1 MRYMSRSGL
10 YQASNV
16 TFNPNNITAI
26 SYSWWTFVAVI
37 DGKVVFNNYNYSNTT
52 NKHQWKVRRQMREL
66 GINIDLEL
74 PVPKGLQVHTTL
86 ETVILEA
93 EEYLC
98 EAFITEKLK
107 AQDRYHR
114 AKERKA
120 AYEDSQKSVSTSQDT
135 SFVPVELKLLQGGYP
150 F

>member
-16 TFNPNNITAI
+16 TFNPKIIQAV

-37 DGKVVFNNYNYSNTT
+37 DGKTVFNNHYYSNTT

-74 PVPKGLQVHTTL
+74 PVPSGLQVHTSL

-114 AKERKA
+114 AKARRE
-120 AYEDSQKSVSTSQDT
+120 AYEESKAVFVSTSVDA
-135 SFVPVELKLLQGGYP
+135 PVAPLKLIQGGYP